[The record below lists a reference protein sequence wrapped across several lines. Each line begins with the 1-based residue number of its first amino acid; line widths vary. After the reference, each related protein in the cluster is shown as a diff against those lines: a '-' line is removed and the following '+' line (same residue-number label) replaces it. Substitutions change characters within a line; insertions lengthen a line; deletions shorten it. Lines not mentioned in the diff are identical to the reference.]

1 MRKMKAFGLS
11 FLLAAAVAASMA
23 APTFA
28 LAEDG
33 NSTLDA
39 QTTADAQTAFG
50 MQSAPESQSVAA
62 GLVEVNGV
70 EYATFEEGL
79 AAVPTD
85 KPVTIKLLG
94 DVAIS
99 DGMKITISTD
109 VTVVLNGHTLKSL
122 DGGDRPIYVKAS
134 GSIAIDGTAA
144 GSAVVIA
151 NPASYGLLEAEMGA
165 DITVKGGTYTGDT
178 NNGCLFRV
186 IAADGATSKVLLES
200 LTVNTNG
207 AVFNNKDTV
216 PSSSKMELAVIGGTY
231 TSSTTQTKIFYT
243 DTMNRDAVVFEG
255 VTATCTNGQPVI
267 EIAGSDATFRDCNF
281 AVNGV
286 NANNYSDT
294 AIFVGYMGK
303 ATIESGTYT
312 SKGHG
317 AYIGTS
323 GGEIEVK
330 GGTVQGEKGSIQAD
344 ADGETYAGAE
354 SIVTISGGTI
364 EGNLGGV
371 THGKATSAFIV
382 TGGDIAGEFVLK
394 ENGTGG
400 DASASVSG
408 GTFNKPV
415 PEDMLV
421 PGFGMGEP
429 DENGN
434 YTVHKHEWATDLS
447 FDEAGHWYSC
457 AKCDA
462 KDSVASHEAAAELVG
477 VADAS
482 CGKEG
487 YTGDKVCKDC
497 GYVLEKGQIVPA
509 TGKHAADEWTAN
521 TTDHWHVC
529 TVCSKPYDI
538 GAHKF
543 GDWTVIK
550 EATATEPGMREHT
563 CAVCGQVVSEAIP
576 AEGVVAGPGS
586 GSEGQ
591 AAKGDAQT
599 SKVGSQIAK
608 TNDASMTILVGVVIV
623 AIVAVGLI
631 AFALLKRRNQR

>member
-1 MRKMKAFGLS
+1 M
-11 FLLAAAVAASMA
+11 
-23 APTFA
+23 
-28 LAEDG
+28 
-33 NSTLDA
+33 
-39 QTTADAQTAFG
+39 
-50 MQSAPESQSVAA
+50 
-62 GLVEVNGV
+62 
-70 EYATFEEGL
+70 
-79 AAVPTD
+79 
-85 KPVTIKLLG
+85 
-94 DVAIS
+94 
-99 DGMKITISTD
+99 
-109 VTVVLNGHTLKSL
+109 
-122 DGGDRPIYVKAS
+122 
-134 GSIAIDGTAA
+134 
-144 GSAVVIA
+144 
-151 NPASYGLLEAEMGA
+151 
-165 DITVKGGTYTGDT
+165 
-178 NNGCLFRV
+178 
-186 IAADGATSKVLLES
+186 
-200 LTVNTNG
+200 
-207 AVFNNKDTV
+207 
-216 PSSSKMELAVIGGTY
+216 
-231 TSSTTQTKIFYT
+231 
-243 DTMNRDAVVFEG
+243 
-255 VTATCTNGQPVI
+255 
-267 EIAGSDATFRDCNF
+267 
-281 AVNGV
+281 
-286 NANNYSDT
+286 
-294 AIFVGYMGK
+294 
-303 ATIESGTYT
+303 
-312 SKGHG
+312 
-317 AYIGTS
+317 
-323 GGEIEVK
+323 
-330 GGTVQGEKGSIQAD
+330 
-344 ADGETYAGAE
+344 
-354 SIVTISGGTI
+354 
-364 EGNLGGV
+364 

-447 FDEAGHWYSC
+447 FDETGHWYSC

-563 CAVCGQVVSEAIP
+563 CAVCGKVVSETIP

-631 AFALLKRRNQR
+631 AFALSKRRNQR